1 MRGLPFK
8 ATDQEIIQFYSGYD
22 ILPASLKYKLDDQGR
37 KSGQACILFSSKS
50 ESLRALA
57 ERHKQTLGNRWI
69 ELVEID
75 RHEYDTFNMIR
86 DNYNIRCGDSVTEE
100 NVSRC
105 VKLRGL
111 PFSATKQEVIEF
123 FDGIKLQ

>member
-1 MRGLPFK
+1 M
-8 ATDQEIIQFYSGYD
+8 
-22 ILPASLKYKLDDQGR
+22 
-37 KSGQACILFSSKS
+37 
-50 ESLRALA
+50 
-57 ERHKQTLGNRWI
+57 
-69 ELVEID
+69 VEID

-100 NVSRC
+100 NVARC